1 VPSRRDCTEIVDA
14 IGLDIERRGG
24 VVVQE
29 LETRMS
35 PESTLRR
42 VTVKKCPHKGLPWV
56 AAQMRSEKAGA
67 ADHQNSFGKV
77 LSHHSDRLLFAVGSM
92 DGRLLTSQ
100 PRYHGS
106 VLLEHE
112 PDVSGS
118 ANISALRGNA
128 VTLQK
133 RCLLLT

>member
-1 VPSRRDCTEIVDA
+1 
-14 IGLDIERRGG
+14 
-24 VVVQE
+24 VVQE

-92 DGRLLTSQ
+92 DGKR
-100 PRYHGS
+100 GA
-106 VLLEHE
+106 E
-112 PDVSGS
+112 
-118 ANISALRGNA
+118 AL
-128 VTLQK
+128 
-133 RCLLLT
+133 